1 MPDFALLPGRKER
14 LRSSGRREDL
24 VDILHRADG
33 VKLVEIHMIGVETL
47 QGALQLL
54 ACTLGV
60 ATHSLFRQEDLAAIW
75 PQRFTEF
82 DFRFPIEVRR
92 GAVEV
97 VHASVVGR
105 RDAARGLL
113 GRKTTN
119 HDAAEGNDGEANSI
133 PGKAAWQRGR
143 RTECRSGCQS
153 RSCTKKLATI
163 HKSSLAHCSARKS
176 GALQRGG
183 GARAT
188 GGRRRLPAPPIT
200 DGGSPRR

>member
-1 MPDFALLPGRKER
+1 REENAVQFERVHETESGRRIMGRETKVPDFALLPGRKEG
-14 LRSSGRREDL
+14 LRSSPRREDL
-24 VDILHRADG
+24 IDILHRADG
-33 VKLVEIHMIGVETL
+33 VELVEIDVIGVETL

-60 ATHSLFRQEDLAAIW
+60 ATRSLFRQEDLAAIW

-97 VHASVVGR
+97 VHASVVRR

-119 HDAAEGNDGEANSI
+119 HDAAEGNDGEVNSI
-133 PGKAAWQRGR
+133 PVKAAWQRGH
-143 RTECRSGCQS
+143 RTEC
-153 RSCTKKLATI
+153 
-163 HKSSLAHCSARKS
+163 
-176 GALQRGG
+176 
-183 GARAT
+183 
-188 GGRRRLPAPPIT
+188 
-200 DGGSPRR
+200 